1 MTDDLMR
8 AVLAMDAYNRGYDQG
23 LLLEPSGEYDI
34 GKMSIIAQSDT
45 LAGSF
50 GVNIGFYAAAY
61 QDKDQSNGEIIIS
74 FRGTDDLGE
83 GVKDMVHGWPL
94 AIGNTNS
101 KQGQMAVSFLKGG
114 DWARRRGFER
124 RRHFPFPDRAFPR
137 RWVGGLRGSPLSSR
151 RRPVR

>member
-8 AVLAMDAYNRGYDQG
+8 AVLAMDAYSRGYDQG

-61 QDKDQSNGEIIIS
+61 QGDGETIIS
-74 FRGTDDLGE
+74 FRGTDDFGTGLLT
-83 GVKDMVHGWPL
+83 KDMLYGWTL
-94 AIGNTNS
+94 A
-101 KQGQMAVSFLKGG
+101 L
-114 DWARRRGFER
+114 
-124 RRHFPFPDRAFPR
+124 
-137 RWVGGLRGSPLSSR
+137 GS
-151 RRPVR
+151 VRESPKV